1 MRTGIGL
8 GTMSERVLVT
18 GGSGFI
24 GSHLV
29 EALLRRGDEV
39 HCLLMS
45 GDPAANL
52 GAIRN
57 DVHIVDADLTDRE
70 SVQRAVQSVRPEV
83 VFHLAAVGVADVN
96 LDPALVARVNVEGTL
111 NLLQALQG
119 EYRVLVNTGT
129 CHEYGNQPAPLREDL
144 PPRPELPY
152 AIAKTAA
159 WHFCNRFY
167 KTRRWPIVTVRPFS
181 VYGPRQAA
189 NAFVP
194 ACIEA
199 VREGRPFEMTPGE
212 QKRDWVYVGDVAE
225 GLIRAA
231 ETPTAVGSTFNLCS
245 GVGATLY
252 EVARM
257 IVNEMGHG
265 IEIKRGAL
273 PYRPEEIWELV
284 GDPARAREVLGWEA
298 TTSLGKGIQK
308 AILAS

>member
-1 MRTGIGL
+1 
-8 GTMSERVLVT
+8 MSERVLVT

-24 GSHLV
+24 GSHLI
-29 EALLRRGDEV
+29 EALLRRGAEV
-39 HCLLMS
+39 YCLLRP
-45 GDPAANL
+45 GNPATNL
-52 GAIRN
+52 SAVRN
-57 DVHIVDADLTDRE
+57 DMCIVDADLTDRE
-70 SVQRAVQSVRPEV
+70 SVQRAVYVARPKV

-96 LDPALVARVNVEGTL
+96 LDPALVARVNIEGTL
-111 NLLQALQG
+111 HLLQALQG

-159 WHFCNRFY
+159 WHFCNRFGQ
-167 KTRRWPIVTVRPFS
+167 TEGWPIVTVRPFS

-189 NAFVP
+189 NTFIQ
-194 ACIEA
+194 ACIA
-199 VREGRPFEMTPGE
+199 AAREGRPFEMTAGE
-212 QKRDWVYVGDVAE
+212 QKRDWVYVDDVVE
-225 GLIRAA
+225 GFIRAA

-245 GVGATLY
+245 GVGTTLY

-257 IVNEMGHG
+257 IVQAMGRP
-265 IEIKRGAL
+265 IEIRRGAL
-273 PYRPEEIWELV
+273 PYRDGEIWEQV
-284 GDPARAREVLGWEA
+284 GDPTRAREVLGWEA